1 MTTKYI
7 VIELQTS
14 DQGIVSTIVTSH
26 DTYLDAQNKYHLVLA
41 AASISNVYMHGA
53 SILTNDG
60 VLQEY
65 KVYTHIPEPTPNAE

>member
-1 MTTKYI
+1 MTKYI

-14 DQGIVSTIVTSH
+14 DTGIVATIVTTH
-26 DTYLDAQNKYHLVLA
+26 DTYLEAQQKYHLVLSSA
-41 AASISNVYMHGA
+41 AVSAVYMHGA

-65 KVYTHIPEPTPNAE
+65 KVYTHIPEPTPNVEE

>member
-1 MTTKYI
+1 MTKWI

-14 DQGIVSTIVTSH
+14 DAGVVATIVTSH
-26 DTYLDAQNKYHLVLA
+26 DTYLDAQNKYHLILA
-41 AASISNVYMHGA
+41 SAAISNVYMHGA

-65 KVYTHIPEPTPNAE
+65 KVYTHTPVSPEPEEE